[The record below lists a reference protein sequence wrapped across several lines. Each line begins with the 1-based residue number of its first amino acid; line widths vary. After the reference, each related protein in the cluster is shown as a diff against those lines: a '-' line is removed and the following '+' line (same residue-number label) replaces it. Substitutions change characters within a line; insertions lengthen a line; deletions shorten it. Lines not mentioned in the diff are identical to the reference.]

1 MPEQDQIRTFGQ
13 KPTPGVIGA
22 SDVSYEG
29 CFRLPEGVADSTYY
43 AYGGVTGRTVA
54 GQLRLLFT
62 GSEAEIDAPIM
73 EVADPGTYD
82 TDYRRA
88 PRATF
93 THIWDVKYRA
103 KRGTWRG
110 PFASDRPG
118 EPFFPFAPNQA
129 VNGGVYWHEP
139 SQLLYMTYVDVY
151 NVGAFGDWGLIAVRL
166 GSDKTTETFG
176 PWRLKATDSRG
187 SWYGPHRAIWLAAHP
202 QSGKLITGATISS
215 GNANFPWGP
224 DLYGDLDWPTPSLPA
239 GVRAPDLVLQ
249 KRYLEHYF
257 MGGAIDARQGTAQGP
272 IKSFRRAVDPPLY
285 EYFPAT
291 SERAADMAL
300 RVDPARYKGVGSWS
314 EMDGVGGLT
323 WIRTAT
329 KHGVLFCG
337 SVAGSPVQDPNRQ
350 EASHVWYANLFK
362 KRCSHGVEAP
372 VDITGPVS
380 TAHFPYLCCYDP
392 AALEAVAQGQRT
404 DYEVEPAWFLNLT
417 TKFSI
422 KTAPE
427 SVPAGLRNLQ
437 GFHWDADRKL
447 LFTIS
452 HRADD
457 VSVPGALSSLVHVFH
472 IRA

>member
-1 MPEQDQIRTFGQ
+1 MLEQNQTFGFGQ
-13 KPTPGVIGA
+13 TPTPEVIGA
-22 SDVSYEG
+22 SDLSYAG
-29 CFRLPEGVADSTYY
+29 CFRLPPGVADMTTF

-62 GSEAEIDAPIM
+62 GSEAELDAPII

-88 PRATF
+88 PRAMLTQ
-93 THIWDVKYRA
+93 TWDTKYRA

-118 EPFFPFAPNQA
+118 EPFFPFATNQA

-139 SQLLYMTYVDVY
+139 TQLLFITYTDVY

-166 GSDKTTETFG
+166 GRDKATETFG

-187 SWYGPHRAIWLAAHP
+187 TWYGPHRALLLAGHP
-202 QSGKLITGATISS
+202 LSGKLITGSTIGS
-215 GNANFPWGP
+215 GNVNYPWGP

-249 KRYLEHYF
+249 KRYLEYYF
-257 MGGAIDARQGTAQGP
+257 MGSVIDPRRGTAQGP
-272 IKSFRRAVDPPLY
+272 IKSFRRRVDPAVY

-291 SERAADMAL
+291 AERPEEMVL
-300 RVDPARYKGVGSWS
+300 RVDPARYGGVGSWS
-314 EMDGVGGLT
+314 DLDSVGGLM
-323 WIRTAT
+323 WLRTAT

-337 SVAGSPVQDPNRQ
+337 AVAGSPVQDSSRPD
-350 EASHVWYANLFK
+350 ASHVWYANMFK

-372 VDITGPVS
+372 IDITGPVS

-392 AALEAVAQGQRT
+392 ATLEAVAKGQKT
-404 DYEVEPAWFLNLT
+404 DYEVEPVWFLNLT

-422 KTAPE
+422 KTASE
-427 SVPAGLRNLQ
+427 EVPAGQRNLQ
-437 GFHWDADRKL
+437 GFYWDADRKL
-447 LFTIS
+447 LFTIA

-457 VSVPGALSSLVHVFH
+457 VSVPGTYASLVHVFH